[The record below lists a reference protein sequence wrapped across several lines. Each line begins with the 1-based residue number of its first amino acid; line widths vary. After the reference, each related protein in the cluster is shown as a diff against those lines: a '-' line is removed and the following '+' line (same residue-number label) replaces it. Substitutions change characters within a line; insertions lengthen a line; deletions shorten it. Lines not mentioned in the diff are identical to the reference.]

1 MSALVQSVNCSQE
14 QRSNHCL
21 SLSNILLFFFFF
33 KKQLRLQ
40 SETDIWRIIS
50 RPSLTTWTHTK
61 AELETINTFCESL
74 DLVDAWRVL
83 NPDLSRFTWRR
94 RRPEIHCRLDFFLV
108 NQSAVCNT
116 VEADIMPGY
125 KSDHSLVTLKLS
137 LHSNARGRG
146 FWKLNTSLL
155 NETEFIN
162 QIKSTIQQ
170 TKDEYAN
177 DEFVDP
183 KLLWEMIKM
192 KVRGDP

>member
-1 MSALVQSVNCSQE
+1 MGDDFNLVLDIE
-14 QRSNHCL
+14 KD
-21 SLSNILLFFFFF
+21 
-33 KKQLRLQ
+33 KKGGNKR
-40 SETDIWRIIS
+40 
-50 RPSLTTWTHTK
+50 THTK
-61 AELETINTFCESL
+61 VLETINTFCESL

-83 NPDLSRFTWRR
+83 KPDLSRFTWRR

-108 NQSAVCNT
+108 NQSAFCNT
-116 VEADIMPGY
+116 VEVDIMPGY

-177 DEFVDP
+177 DEFVYP
-183 KLLWEMIKM
+183 KLLWQVIKM
-192 KVRGDP
+192 KVREESMKYGASEKKKMAKERENIEQSTSL

>member
-1 MSALVQSVNCSQE
+1 MCEN
-14 QRSNHCL
+14 
-21 SLSNILLFFFFF
+21 
-33 KKQLRLQ
+33 
-40 SETDIWRIIS
+40 
-50 RPSLTTWTHTK
+50 LTAHRRHTK
-61 AELETINTFCESL
+61 ALETINTFCESL
-74 DLVDAWRVL
+74 DLFDAWRVL
-83 NPDLSRFTWRR
+83 NPDLFRFTWRR

-108 NQSAVCNT
+108 NQSAFCNT

-155 NETEFIN
+155 NKTEFIN
-162 QIKSTIQQ
+162 QIKLTIQQ
-170 TKDEYAN
+170 TK

-192 KVRGDP
+192 KVREESMKYGASKKKKTTKEQENIEQSIKSLENDLTDMHTDDSQKQKIWLELEQRNVN